1 MTDPSGFPWAA
12 CVFGTVAI
20 FFFFSLINFLTFYL
34 AAPGLSCNTQD
45 LGSLLWHAGFFL
57 VEAFELLVVACG
69 IPDQELNL
77 GPLHWTQWT

>member
-1 MTDPSGFPWAA
+1 MYLSISGMLKFNWQHLKN
-12 CVFGTVAI
+12 I
-20 FFFFSLINFLTFYL
+20 FIYL
-34 AAPGLSCNTQD
+34 ATLGLSCNTQD